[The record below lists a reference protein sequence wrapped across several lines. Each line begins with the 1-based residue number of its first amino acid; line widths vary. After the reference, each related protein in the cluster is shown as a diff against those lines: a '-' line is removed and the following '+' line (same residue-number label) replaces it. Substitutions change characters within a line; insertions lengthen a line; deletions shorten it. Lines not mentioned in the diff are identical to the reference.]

1 MGKSRK
7 LDELSKFIEEYIG
20 EAGKA
25 VFEVLVK
32 RNKELTDS
40 EIVSETGINEQEV
53 RRALYEL
60 HSLGIVAYKKKQS
73 PEDGKF
79 IYTWFIDG
87 GRLNQVL
94 LQRKKETLSKLK
106 ARLNFESNNTF
117 FVCDVDGVRLTF
129 DEAFENDFKCPKCGA
144 DLRPEDNTT
153 TKEFLKKMIAKL
165 EEEISNEEKE
175 VTS

>member
-1 MGKSRK
+1 MGKLKK
-7 LDELSKFIEEYIG
+7 LDELSKFIEEYVG
-20 EAGKA
+20 DAGKA

-60 HSLGIVAYKKKQS
+60 HSLGIVAYRKKQS

-94 LQRKKETLSKLK
+94 LQRKKEVLNKLK

-117 FVCDVDGVRLTF
+117 FVCEVDNVRLTF

-144 DLRPEDNTT
+144 DLIHEDNKATR
-153 TKEFLKKMIAKL
+153 EFLKKMIERL

-175 VTS
+175 LTS

>member
-7 LDELSKFIEEYIG
+7 LDELSKFIEECIG

>member
-1 MGKSRK
+1 LGKPKK
-7 LDELSKFIEEYIG
+7 LNELFKFVEEYVG
-20 EAGKA
+20 STGRA
-25 VFEVLVK
+25 VFEVLIK
-32 RNKELTDS
+32 HNKELTDS

-60 HSLGIVAYKKKQS
+60 HSLGIVAYRKKQS

-94 LQRKKETLSKLK
+94 LQRKKEVLNKLK
-106 ARLNFESNNTF
+106 TRLNFESNNTF
-117 FVCDVDGVRLTF
+117 FVCEVDNVRLTF
-129 DEAFENDFKCPKCGA
+129 DEAYENDFKCPKCGA
-144 DLRPEDNTT
+144 DLTPEDNTAT
-153 TKEFLKKMIAKL
+153 RELLKKMIEKL

-175 VTS
+175 LTS

>member
-1 MGKSRK
+1 LGKSRK

>member
-7 LDELSKFIEEYIG
+7 LDELSRFIEEYVG
-20 EAGKA
+20 DAGRT
-25 VFEVLVK
+25 VFEMLVK

-94 LQRKKETLSKLK
+94 LQRKKEVLSKLK
-106 ARLNFESNNTF
+106 ARLNFESNNAF
-117 FVCDVDGVRLTF
+117 FVCDVDSVRLTF

-144 DLRPEDNTT
+144 DLKPEDNTA
-153 TKEFLKKMIAKL
+153 TKELLKKMIVKL

-175 VTS
+175 VTG